1 MRDSWDPTSES
12 TFWPWCR
19 SRIITGRCVV
29 PFARVGNA
37 ESASATPHPGFA
49 PPTATARPA
58 EIAASTPGHL
68 VRRPAAIH
76 HRPLSQGQGAA
87 SNLHGRQW
95 QSSCSCQRTCTQLAA
110 LHSTQGQV
118 AVVPSEREFAA
129 EVTVGPS
136 QMKRHRRRCPES
148 RSVSREVDDRGRL
161 QFYAEN
167 VMIGCQARLHATS
180 ACTLPSSI
188 LRGDLRR
195 RIQSSPTT
203 SLRLYSVV

>member
-1 MRDSWDPTSES
+1 MRGSRNMRDSWDPTSES

-37 ESASATPHPGFA
+37 ENASATPHPGFA

-110 LHSTQGQV
+110 LYSTQGQV
-118 AVVPSEREFAA
+118 AVVPSQREFAA

-148 RSVSREVDDRGRL
+148 RSVTQCHVRL
-161 QFYAEN
+161 
-167 VMIGCQARLHATS
+167 MIG
-180 ACTLPSSI
+180 
-188 LRGDLRR
+188 
-195 RIQSSPTT
+195 
-203 SLRLYSVV
+203 VVSNFTPKM